1 MSAAHLAADRSASP
15 SSPAQADVRAFMAL
29 VRKDLRLGAIVF
41 VPCLCA
47 LGVVAAS
54 GILLPFLGSQAMRSA
69 GLTIFASM
77 DAFERVGYFA
87 GVYWVISMLASI
99 LASIAIA
106 AGDSGRAARRLLP
119 ALPVS
124 ATSVYASKFAATA
137 LVVLVF
143 MGISATLGSLSNVT
157 STSIDGRTYAV
168 MLGLGLIWAFAAPT
182 FSRSF
187 AGSFLVVM
195 TVPMAIL
202 SGCLLAANWLV
213 PPAVIETL
221 AATKIDRWLPVAGLG
236 LARNQFFD
244 DLIGDSLRISAPA
257 AIAVVGLLGAWNARG
272 VVLCRRGPA
281 RLGVSPILK
290 VSTVGFAA
298 IFVSTF
304 ATYAA
309 TYALH
314 PVISAART
322 MQRHYEEFAAL
333 STGDLVE
340 KVVDFED
347 RTVDMRG
354 IPEGMPAW
362 SGVNHLFLQLPYAGP
377 SPDHHAREAVAHA
390 IGERWAED
398 AAGIVEAAGAMYA
411 DPAQRHVR
419 AQLRLAELCGP
430 RTKLSYA
437 IRALPEARSE
447 VDRVLLTQ
455 AVIRVARMIET
466 PADPTAEP
474 PTRSRRIAQE
484 ANGPREM
491 LREWVGDWAVA
502 SAVASGGA
510 SGGASAA
517 PQFELRDFQPEEG
530 AEPRGYPAVLSRA
543 KAVIVLT
550 VLAQRLEDG
559 SLSIAT
565 PSYPADRL
573 TFDVEAVRKARV
585 ALERPFPELAKQ
597 SGAVE
602 PGSADIDRASDDET
616 LYLRASELFDRA
628 KTDPSY
634 LLP

>member
-1 MSAAHLAADRSASP
+1 MNAAHLAADRSASP
-15 SSPAQADVRAFMAL
+15 SSLAQADTRAFMAL

-47 LGVVAAS
+47 LGVVAAY
-54 GILLPFLGSQAMRSA
+54 GILLPLLGSQAMRST

-77 DAFERVGYFA
+77 DAFERVGHFA
-87 GVYWVISMLASI
+87 RAYWVISMFASI
-99 LASIAIA
+99 LAAIAIA

-124 ATSVYASKFAATA
+124 ATVVYASKFVATA

-143 MGISATLGSLSNVT
+143 VGISAALGSLSIET
-157 STSIDGRTYAV
+157 LTSIDGRTYAA

-195 TVPMAIL
+195 TVPLAIL

-213 PPAVIETL
+213 PPAVIETI
-221 AATKIDRWLPVAGLG
+221 AATEIDRWLPFAASGT
-236 LARNQFFD
+236 ARHRFFD

-257 AIAVVGLLGAWNARG
+257 VIAVVGLLGAWNARG

-281 RLGVSPILK
+281 RLGVSRILK
-290 VSTVGFAA
+290 VSAVGLAA
-298 IFVSTF
+298 VFVSTV

-314 PVISAART
+314 PLISAARKT
-322 MQRHYEEFAAL
+322 QRHYKEFAAL

-340 KVVDFED
+340 KIVDLDD

-362 SGVNHLFLQLPYAGP
+362 SGVNHRFRQLPYAGP

-437 IRALPEARSE
+437 IRAFPEARSE
-447 VDRVLLTQ
+447 VDRILLTQ
-455 AVIRVARMIET
+455 AVIDGVRLLKP

-474 PTRSRRIAQE
+474 PTRSPRNAQE

-491 LREWVGDWAVA
+491 LRAWVGDWT
-502 SAVASGGA
+502 GA
-510 SGGASAA
+510 SVGASVGAWTA
-517 PQFELRDFQPEEG
+517 PPFELRDFRPEEG

-550 VLAQRLEDG
+550 ALAQRLEDG